1 MLRCKTILPLG
12 LICLIGSVLAWAAD
26 WPQWRGPNR
35 DGMSSETGLLDAWP
49 KGGPPLVWKIQ
60 GLGEGYSS
68 PAIAAGRLYI
78 QGQHGDEEFVLAFDA
93 SSGKPLWRAHTGIP
107 FKESRG
113 YGPRSTPTVDGERLY
128 ALAADGMLVCLKTAT
143 GERIWGFNI
152 VDHFHAHV
160 PHWGISESPLVEGD
174 RVIVTPGG
182 SGAGVVALDKM
193 SGKLLWQ
200 SQSDHAGY
208 SSPMAFDAGG
218 TRELAVFTADAA
230 LGLDFATGKLLWRY
244 ERVANGTA
252 NIATPIVHD
261 GEVFVSS
268 DYGTG
273 CVLLKVAAGG
283 SASEVYF
290 NRDMRNHYS
299 TSVLVG
305 DYLYGFSSSI
315 LTAMKFQTGEV
326 AWRDRSVGKGSLI
339 YADKRLYVLGEDGVV
354 ALVDATPAG
363 YREISRFEISKG
375 DFPTW
380 SQPVIA
386 NGQLYL
392 REQDNLSCYNI
403 KK

>member
-1 MLRCKTILPLG
+1 M
-12 LICLIGSVLAWAAD
+12 WAAD
-26 WPQWRGPNR
+26 WPQWRGPHR
-35 DGMSSETGLLDAWP
+35 DGISAETGRLDSWP
-49 KGGPPLVWKIQ
+49 KGGPPLLWKTQ
-60 GLGEGYSS
+60 GLGEGYASS
-68 PAIAAGRLYI
+68 AIADGRLFI
-78 QGQHGDEEFVLAFDA
+78 QGQQGDEEFVLALDA
-93 SSGKPLWRAHTGIP
+93 NTGKQLWRSHTGIP

-113 YGPRSTPTVDGERLY
+113 YGPRGTPTVDGDRVY
-128 ALAADGMLVCLKTAT
+128 ALAADGMLVCLDAAT
-143 GERIWGFNI
+143 GKRIWGYNV
-152 VDHFHAHV
+152 VDHFHGHV

-174 RVIVTPGG
+174 RIIVTPGG
-182 SGAGVVALDKM
+182 SGAAVVALDKTN
-193 SGKLLWQ
+193 GKVLWQ
-200 SQSDHAGY
+200 SQSDGAAY

-218 TRELAVFTADAA
+218 TRQLAVFTADAA

-261 GEVFVSS
+261 GEIFVSS

-283 SASEVYF
+283 NASEVYF

-315 LTAMKFQTGEV
+315 LTAMKFETGEV

-339 YADKRLYVLGEDGVV
+339 YAEKHLYVLGEDGIV
-354 ALVDATPAG
+354 ALVDATPSG
-363 YREISRFEISKG
+363 YHEISRFEIPKG
-375 DFPTW
+375 GFPTW

-386 NGQLYL
+386 NGKLYL